1 MLPLVSLCD
10 FSPCDIP
17 SWTTYTVCHAL
28 FTMYDP
34 CFYCIMCTKRHADL
48 YLGHEITSYLK
59 VWSMIHFVHTALF
72 DEVCLTFQ
80 QLQYNIWLDG
90 SNSGLCAASG
100 SVNRRKKK
108 LNHLYQSIQEKLL
121 LACQSHCC
129 LLIQKAA
136 PVALA
141 HRCFSSCPRSM
152 HIGVTIEH
160 QTACV
165 SIKAERHK

>member
-28 FTMYDP
+28 FTLYDP

-100 SVNRRKKK
+100 SVNRRKKIK
-108 LNHLYQSIQEKLL
+108 SPISKHLGKTTTCLSVTLL
-121 LACQSHCC
+121 S
-129 LLIQKAA
+129 
-136 PVALA
+136 VN
-141 HRCFSSCPRSM
+141 SESCPC
-152 HIGVTIEH
+152 
-160 QTACV
+160 CV
-165 SIKAERHK
+165 STQVF